1 MKATE
6 NTNLPKIRI
15 HADKREAPKG
25 DLFGIFFEDINYSA
39 DGGIYPEMLQ
49 NGSFEFAE
57 NDTRE
62 RDFSPFS
69 FWKPIEIGGAKVE
82 LSPRQGE
89 TLFPRNPGSAY
100 VEIREPGKRAG
111 LQNIGFDTGISLVK
125 GERYVFSMYMKGDAD
140 FPVEVSLDSEKG
152 ELYVSATFQAGEEW
166 KRYDVV
172 FTAPVTDSS
181 ARLSICGS
189 QKGAF
194 SLDVVS
200 LKPEKTFCGH
210 GLREDLCRK
219 LLELKPRFMRFPG
232 GCLIHGGNL
241 DPDSRGSMYRWKNT
255 LGPWENRPL
264 RCPGSGHYHQSLGL
278 GYYEYFQLC
287 EDIGAEPLPVLP
299 AAYNPHT
306 REAAPLEEL
315 QPWIDDALDL
325 IEFANGD
332 VSTKWGAIR
341 AELGH
346 PEPFNMKYLG
356 IGNEEV
362 GDPFFERYPYFH
374 KAIREK
380 HPEIKLINSAGPFP
394 AGSEYDKGWESAKK
408 WGSDY
413 VDEHYYTSPEWM
425 LANVHRYDGFDPQG
439 PRVFLGEYA
448 SWGSTFWNALC
459 EAAYMT
465 GLENNA
471 PTVGLACYAPLFAH
485 TAYGGWRPDLIYFNN
500 HASFGSAPYYV
511 QQLFMHHQ
519 GDWKLKAETE
529 AWPQAEKPEDKA
541 LTGNMEAAVRES
553 VMELTELSVLNP
565 KTGEKIEFPSF
576 TVGGEETEHPIGHI
590 SWESFTLTAKL
601 KKISGKSGLYLRFAM
616 PEDKSFIFSWEIG
629 GWENQDCLI
638 RSEIRGRHT
647 VLTQQD
653 FAVDTGRVYDLRM
666 EVEGRHVRTY
676 VDGALQNEAE
686 DTQPS
691 IEPLYWSASEE
702 EGDIILKAINVK
714 NEPFTANICLEGLE
728 NTPLKGKAYTYASE
742 DLEAENSYDAP
753 EKLKPSENTFE
764 SKTGAFPYTFPAYSV
779 TILRLQKV

>member
-6 NTNLPKIRI
+6 NTNIPRIRI
-15 HADKREAPKG
+15 YTDEREAPKG

-39 DGGIYPEMLQ
+39 DGGVYPEMLQ
-49 NGSFEFAE
+49 NGSFEFSE
-57 NDTRE
+57 DDTQGK
-62 RDFSPFS
+62 DFSPFS
-69 FWKPIEIGGAKVE
+69 FWESVEEGGAKVR
-82 LSPRQGE
+82 LSARQRE

-100 VEIREPGKRAG
+100 VEILESGKRAG
-111 LQNIGFDTGISLVK
+111 LQNTGFDTGISLVK
-125 GERYVFSMYMKGDAD
+125 GERYVFSMYMKGEKG
-140 FPVEVSLDSEKG
+140 FPVEVSLDSAEG
-152 ELYVSATFQAGEEW
+152 EVYVSASFQADAEW
-166 KRYDVV
+166 KRFSAV
-172 FTAPVTDSS
+172 FTAPATDCS
-181 ARLSICGS
+181 ARLSVCGA
-189 QKGAF
+189 QKGGF
-194 SLDVVS
+194 SLDAVS

-241 DPDSRGSMYRWKNT
+241 DPESRGSMYRWKNT

-306 REAAPLEEL
+306 REAAPLDEL

-332 VSTKWGAIR
+332 VSTKWGAVR
-341 AELGH
+341 AEMGH
-346 PEPFNMKYLG
+346 PAPFNMKYLG

-374 KAIREK
+374 KAVREK

-394 AGSEYDKGWESAKK
+394 AGSEYDKGWKSARE

-425 LANVHRYDGFDPQG
+425 LANVHRYDSFDSRG
-439 PRVFLGEYA
+439 PKVFLGEYA

-459 EAAYMT
+459 EAVYMT
-465 GLENNA
+465 GLENNVPA
-471 PTVGLACYAPLFAH
+471 VGLACYAPLFAH

-529 AWPQAEKPEDKA
+529 SWPEAAKPPKTA
-541 LTGNMEAAVRES
+541 LTGNLEAAVRES
-553 VMELTELSVLNP
+553 VMELSELCAVNP
-565 KTGEKIEFPSF
+565 DTGEKREFPGF
-576 TVGGEETEHPIGHI
+576 TVGGEETEHSIGHMD
-590 SWESFTLTAKL
+590 WENFTLTAKL

-616 PEDKSFIFSWEIG
+616 PEDKSFIFTWEVG

-653 FAVDTGRVYDLRM
+653 FALETGRTYDLRM
-666 EVEGRHVRTY
+666 EVRGRHVRTF
-676 VDGALQNEAE
+676 VDGVLQNEGE
-686 DTQPS
+686 DVQPS

-702 EGDIILKAINVK
+702 KGDIILKAVNASEEAFVP
-714 NEPFTANICLEGLE
+714 EICLEGFEEAALE
-728 NTPLKGKAYTYASE
+728 GEAYTYASG
-742 DLEAENSYDAP
+742 DMDAENSYDAP
-753 EKLKPSENTFE
+753 EKLRPSQAPFKAE
-764 SKTGAFPYTFPAYSV
+764 SGRFSYAFPARSV
-779 TILRLQKV
+779 TVLRMRRA